1 MKVTVYNQ
9 KGKEVDTVDAPENVF
24 GLPWNGDLVH
34 QIMVALQ
41 ASLRTPIA
49 HTKDRS
55 EVSGGGKKPWRQ
67 KGTGRARHGSRRS
80 PLWRHGGATFGPR
93 NERTYKQKINKKM
106 GMKALFVVLSKKMK
120 QGEIAFIDGLDVG
133 SGKTRDAKVVL
144 ENMQAIPGFT
154 SYMKKKKNGV
164 GIFLARPDKTL
175 SRSFKNFGN
184 VDVAELRNINVLDA
198 LKYKRVVFTDPKAT
212 ISFLEKKTSKA
223 KDVSLKN
230 EAVTA

>member
-1 MKVTVYNQ
+1 
-9 KGKEVDTVDAPENVF
+9 
-24 GLPWNGDLVH
+24 
-34 QIMVALQ
+34 
-41 ASLRTPIA
+41 
-49 HTKDRS
+49 
-55 EVSGGGKKPWRQ
+55 
-67 KGTGRARHGSRRS
+67 
-80 PLWRHGGATFGPR
+80 
-93 NERTYKQKINKKM
+93 
-106 GMKALFVVLSKKMK
+106 
-120 QGEIAFIDGLDVG
+120 
-133 SGKTRDAKVVL
+133 
-144 ENMQAIPGFT
+144 MQAIPGFT
-154 SYMKKKKNGV
+154 SFLKKKKNGV